1 MSAFDREAQKRAAA
15 ARAVAEVESGMVLG
29 LGSGSTAELALA
41 ALAERIA
48 AGLSICGIPSS
59 ERTAALA
66 RRLGVPL
73 TGFAE
78 YRRID
83 LAIDGADQVARAGLA
98 LIKGR
103 GGSLLREK
111 IVAKASRRMIVVA
124 DESKLVDRL
133 GGSTPLAVE
142 IVPFGCEV
150 TLERLA
156 ALGGDPALRRRGE
169 DPFVTD
175 NGNFIADCRFTSLDE
190 PKQLEASLDRIV
202 GVVACGLFLGLASSA
217 FIGGRH
223 GVEELTS

>member
-83 LAIDGADQVARAGLA
+83 LTIDGADQVARAGLA

>member
-190 PKQLEASLDRIV
+190 PEQLEASLDRIV